1 MQTECVPHARD
12 VVVAF
17 RWIAIGMGVQAV
29 VSVAPASWAERMLTS
44 GCLRV
49 QRVYFAGGARE
60 HGTDQRDW

>member
-1 MQTECVPHARD
+1 
-12 VVVAF
+12 
-17 RWIAIGMGVQAV
+17 MGVQAV